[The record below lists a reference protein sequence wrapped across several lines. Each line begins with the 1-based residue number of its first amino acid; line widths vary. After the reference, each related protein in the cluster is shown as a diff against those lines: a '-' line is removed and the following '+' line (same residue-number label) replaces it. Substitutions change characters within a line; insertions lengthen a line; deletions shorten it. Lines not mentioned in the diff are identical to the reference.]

1 MDKEIEELKIL
12 VAQKQQEENDQ
23 NIAHTTIQ
31 DQYKKH
37 TTELAKSENF
47 AKATKKVVEESAEA
61 ELKADALKILDQ
73 KQKNELAEYTLECEK
88 QKLEYRKKM
97 EKGLIKEQVKSDI
110 SKKKIET
117 LKNRYGYLYEQDENG
132 QPKNFVANK
141 FVNKYKEFCNWY
153 KGTGDGFKKVVGTT
167 LKILIWGA
175 IAFLVITFGFKGLK
189 WLSNTQIN

>member
-12 VAQKQQEENDQ
+12 VAQKQQEENAQ